1 MNMETII
8 NFINIFMDKIFSFP
22 FVIFII
28 VLIFRKSI
36 KKLMSR
42 IKTVEVHGVK
52 LSLSDRIKKD
62 INKIV
67 DRMEENLDYYKK
79 QKIPEQNNNVKMKVN
94 ADKSYTDNNKDSN
107 KYTVKNNYKNSDK
120 PEIAIPRI
128 YSTIETEAIKKF
140 NISDS
145 NNLPLTLLQ
154 KQKIDDD
161 LFAALNSMKSLSDNI
176 NTFIIS
182 QKITKKDIANYEKSA
197 KRIIEIIKKM

>member
-1 MNMETII
+1 METII